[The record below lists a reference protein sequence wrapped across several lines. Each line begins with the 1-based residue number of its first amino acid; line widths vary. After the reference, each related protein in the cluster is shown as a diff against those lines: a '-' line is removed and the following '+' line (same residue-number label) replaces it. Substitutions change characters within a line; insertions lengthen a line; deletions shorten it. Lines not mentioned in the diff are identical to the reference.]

1 MYSLSSSFL
10 QIPVF
15 LFLKDILAEYN
26 IFGPYFLSLRTF
38 QSVLK
43 ITVVWSLKSLWLI
56 SFSCREFLKKFFF
69 ILKIQSGYIFMLII
83 VFYFSWSRV
92 FFDMQIWV
100 TSYMDSCVMSLDI
113 SYSPFLGLY
122 NSKPL
127 IISSLWSCLIL
138 QIYYLFF
145 YCFIVTFSSAFALI
159 TSGFSSLTVIM
170 LICFLFPIIYL
181 VVFLKLFFS
190 LMRQSTI
197 YVILLLFHFIF

>member
-1 MYSLSSSFL
+1 
-10 QIPVF
+10 
-15 LFLKDILAEYN
+15 
-26 IFGPYFLSLRTF
+26 
-38 QSVLK
+38 
-43 ITVVWSLKSLWLI
+43 
-56 SFSCREFLKKFFF
+56 
-69 ILKIQSGYIFMLII
+69 
-83 VFYFSWSRV
+83 
-92 FFDMQIWV
+92 
-100 TSYMDSCVMSLDI
+100 MSLDI

-181 VVFLKLFFS
+181 VVFFKLFFS

-197 YVILLLFHFIF
+197 YVILLLFHFIFQVDEDAILLILFITFLYSNTLTMNFFLSFEFLFENIIKLHFVCLIISPLFCFYTAVSIVVMLFPLPRMMLMFNISISFLDFFSL